1 MYAYAKFDHSLTKSI
16 LMKLN
21 RIFFYGLIIL
31 TAGCISP
38 VIQQETVH
46 NKGELSKRLDKVQ
59 DRLLH
64 GDVPKFTP
72 EFILADVSLD
82 PAYQRRFTEFSG
94 DISGRYLQALS
105 MTQPED
111 NPVDIH
117 SLTQQLLKYQRPDGR
132 FGDESLTFAPGDISN
147 RHMALL
153 WGNGRLLVGLME
165 YHKAYGIPEVL
176 QAAVRLGGF
185 LSGIAGT
192 MLMPEVAEQF
202 KESLAMGY
210 ICFTQLMEG
219 WAMLYDAT
227 GNSSY
232 LELAAKAGQYL
243 PERGVQHSHGYLNT
257 LLGSLMLYERTDN
270 EEHLSF
276 ARDRF
281 EELVASDDYMVTGG
295 VAEFFGEPR
304 EGHSYRDEGCS
315 EADFLFVAFKLW
327 EVTEDSRYLELA
339 EKCLLNHFFFNQFET
354 GDFGHHHIDKGVG
367 FVASDNVGYAWWC
380 CDFHGIR
387 GLHETQG
394 HCVTCSD
401 NACRVNLFLE
411 GTFGAEDTKVT
422 ITRTGENEPEYMLE
436 VTKANAGTSLHVRQ
450 PSWAK
455 SFQVVKD
462 GSQMEVTTLSD
473 GYVDLGPV
481 NRGDRFAVKMEYR
494 LNLVTRGGEVYEWEK
509 APAGIEAA
517 LFYGPYLMSIDDI
530 SQRQFMAEPSSR
542 NIVWLDE
549 KPAVAPSESEFCP
562 EAYLSAAYFHD
573 GMYGNHQAIFRPLAE
588 TSWQY
593 PGNTRIWFQFDRK
606 Q

>member
-1 MYAYAKFDHSLTKSI
+1 
-16 LMKLN
+16 MKLT
-21 RIFFYGLIIL
+21 RIIFFVLIVIS
-31 TAGCISP
+31 AGCISP
-38 VIQQETVH
+38 AVQVKTNEGQ
-46 NKGELSKRLDKVQ
+46 GELAKRLTKVQ

-64 GDVPKFTP
+64 GDVPKFTT

-105 MTQPED
+105 MTQPEA

-117 SLTQQLLKYQRPDGR
+117 SLAEQVLKYQKPDGR
-132 FGDESLTFAPGDISN
+132 FGDESLSFAPGDISD

-165 YHKAYGIPEVL
+165 YHKAYGKPEVL
-176 QAAVRLGGF
+176 QSAVRLGEF

-192 MLMPEVAEQF
+192 MLKPEVAEQF

-227 GNSSY
+227 GDKSY
-232 LELAAKAGQYL
+232 LELAEKAGQYL

-257 LLGSLMLYERTDN
+257 LLGSLMLYERTED
-270 EEHLSF
+270 ETHLSF

-281 EELVASDDYMVTGG
+281 DELVASTDYLVTGG

-327 EVTEDSRYLELA
+327 EVTEDSKYLELA

-354 GDFGHHHIDKGVG
+354 GDFGHHHIDRGVG

-380 CDFHGIR
+380 CNFHGIR

-394 HCVTCSD
+394 HCVTCKE

-411 GTFGAEDTKVT
+411 GTFGGEEATVS
-422 ITRTGENEPEYMLE
+422 INRTGQKEPGYMLE
-436 VTKANAGTSLHVRQ
+436 VTEAASGTSLHVRK
-450 PSWAK
+450 PSWAE
-455 SFQVVKD
+455 SFQMLKN
-462 GSQMEVTTLSD
+462 GSEMEVNTLAD
-473 GYVDLGPV
+473 GYVDAGPV
-481 NRGDRFAVKMEYR
+481 IKGDRFEIRMEYR
-494 LNLVTRGGEVYEWEK
+494 LSLVTRSGELYDWEN
-509 APAGIEAA
+509 APSGVQAA
-517 LFYGPYLMSIDDI
+517 LLYGPYLMSVDDI

-549 KPAVAPSESEFCP
+549 VPSPAPSESDFCP
-562 EAYLSAAYFHD
+562 EAYLSASYFHD
-573 GMYGNHQAIFRPLAE
+573 GMYGNHQTIFRPMAE

-593 PGNTRIWFQFDRK
+593 PGNTRFWFQFDRK

>member
-1 MYAYAKFDHSLTKSI
+1 
-16 LMKLN
+16 MKLT
-21 RIFFYGLIIL
+21 RISLFVLIVIA
-31 TAGCISP
+31 AGCIGP
-38 VIQQETVH
+38 EFRVTVKQG
-46 NKGELSKRLDKVQ
+46 KGELDKRLAKVQ

-82 PAYQRRFTEFSG
+82 PQYQRRFTEFSG
-94 DISGRYLQALS
+94 DISGRCLQALS
-105 MTQPED
+105 MTKPED
-111 NPVDIH
+111 NPLDIH
-117 SLTQQLLKYQRPDGR
+117 DLAGQVLKYQKPDGR

-147 RHMALL
+147 KHMALL
-153 WGNGRLLVGLME
+153 WGNGRLLVGLLE
-165 YHKAYGIPEVL
+165 YHKAYGNPEAL
-176 QAAVRLGGF
+176 QAAVRLGEF

-192 MLMPEVAEQF
+192 MLKPEVAEQF

-227 GNSSY
+227 GDNSY

-243 PERGVQHSHGYLNT
+243 PARGVQHSHGYLNT
-257 LLGSLMLYERTDN
+257 LLGSLMLYERTDD
-270 EEHLSF
+270 EAHLSF
-276 ARDRF
+276 ALDRF
-281 EELVASDDYMVTGG
+281 AEVVASSDYMVTGG

-327 EVTEDSRYLELA
+327 EVTEDTRYLELA

-354 GDFGHHHIDKGVG
+354 GDFGHHHIDREVG

-380 CDFHGIR
+380 CNFHGIR
-387 GLHETQG
+387 ALHETHG
-394 HCVTCSD
+394 HCVTCAE
-401 NACRVNLFLE
+401 NVCRINLYLE
-411 GTFGAEDTKVT
+411 GSYKNGNVAVT
-422 ITRTGENEPEYMLE
+422 ISRASEETPKYIIE
-436 VTKANAGTSLHVRQ
+436 VTEAVEGATLQIRR

-455 SFQVVKD
+455 SFRVMKK
-462 GSQMEVTTLSD
+462 GSELEGTELAS
-473 GYVDLGPV
+473 GYVDAGRV
-481 NRGDRFAVKMEYR
+481 ATGDILEVDMDYQ
-494 LNLVTRGGEVYEWEK
+494 LSLVTRSGEIYKWET
-509 APAGIEAA
+509 APSGIQAA
-517 LFYGPYLMSIDDI
+517 MFYGPYLMSIDDI

-542 NIVWLDE
+542 NIVWLEE
-549 KPAVAPSESEFCP
+549 KPSVAPSKSDFCP
-562 EAYLSAAYFHD
+562 EAYLSASYYHD

-606 Q
+606 QP